1 MNDLQWFVF
10 VYLPLGVVVLAWLF
24 TVINPLWIGSIL
36 VAGLIGV
43 LLARQVVRR
52 RMRLRQGK

>member
-1 MNDLQWFVF
+1 
-10 VYLPLGVVVLAWLF
+10 VVLAWLF

>member
-1 MNDLQWFVF
+1 MNDLQWFAF
-10 VYLPLGVVVLAWLF
+10 VYLPLGIVVLAWLP